1 MTLFRS
7 TALVW
12 LWLVVLVLGLD
23 LATKTL
29 ADSVLPYGV
38 PHPQL
43 PVFDLT
49 LLYNKGAAFSFLAGA
64 GGWQRWFFTVV
75 AVGMSAV
82 LLVWMYRTP
91 RNQLW
96 LGSALAL
103 VMAGALGNL
112 FDRVVYGYVI
122 DFLSFHYQ
130 NRYFPAF
137 NFADV
142 AISCG
147 AFMLIVDMFRQE
159 SKS

>member
-1 MTLFRS
+1 MTMFRS

-12 LWLVVLVLGLD
+12 LWLVALVLGLD
-23 LATKTL
+23 LVTKTL
-29 ADSVLPYGV
+29 ADDLLPYGV

-49 LLYNKGAAFSFLAGA
+49 LLYNKGAAFSFLADA
-64 GGWQRWFFTVV
+64 GGWQRWFFTAV
-75 AVGMSAV
+75 AVGMSGV

-91 RNQLW
+91 RNQVW
-96 LGSALAL
+96 LGCALAL

-130 NRYFPAF
+130 NKYFPAF

-159 SKS
+159 SK

>member
-12 LWLVVLVLGLD
+12 LWLVALVLGLD
-23 LATKTL
+23 LVTKTL
-29 ADSVLPYGV
+29 ADDLLPYGV

-49 LLYNKGAAFSFLAGA
+49 LLYNKGAAFSFLADA
-64 GGWQRWFFTVV
+64 GGWQRWFFTAV
-75 AVGMSAV
+75 AVGMSSV

-91 RNQLW
+91 RNQVW

-112 FDRVVYGYVI
+112 FDRVVYGHVI

-130 NRYFPAF
+130 NKYFPAF

-159 SKS
+159 SK

>member
-1 MTLFRS
+1 MSVFRS

-12 LWLVVLVLGLD
+12 LWLVALVLGLD
-23 LATKTL
+23 LITKTI
-29 ADSVLPYGV
+29 ADAQLPYGV
-38 PHPQL
+38 AHPQL
-43 PVFDLT
+43 PIFDLT
-49 LLYNKGAAFSFLAGA
+49 LLYNRGAAFSFLADA
-64 GGWQRWFFTVV
+64 GGWQRWFFTLV
-75 AVGMSAV
+75 AVVMSGV

-91 RNQLW
+91 RQQAW

-122 DFLSFHYQ
+122 DFLSFHYD
-130 NRYFPAF
+130 NMYFPAF

-147 AFMLIVDMFRQE
+147 AFMLIVDMFRQQPE
-159 SKS
+159 

>member
-29 ADSVLPYGV
+29 ADNVLPYGV

-43 PVFDLT
+43 PIFDLT
-49 LLYNKGAAFSFLAGA
+49 LLHNKGAAFSFLANA
-64 GGWQRWFFTVV
+64 GGWQRWFFTAV
-75 AVGMSAV
+75 AVGMSVV

-112 FDRVVYGYVI
+112 FDRVVYGHVI

-159 SKS
+159 SK